1 MALAPPTRVNYFD
14 RQFIRLAEL
23 RDEQAYHL
31 GIHRR
36 HNLSH
41 HSWGIVSGLEI
52 VTEQDGRPALQPG
65 LAVDGYGRE
74 LLLLERRAIDR
85 EDFDRYGTSRLDLWL
100 EYELEFADDRLAPVE
115 CGEADPRRRYRAIER
130 AHVAMTRG
138 GALPD
143 PRRPPGVPADVLTQE
158 PSLSTSDDPRDR
170 WPVYLGRIV
179 MTLQPSGPPRFTVD
193 IADRVYAGLNAAV
206 IDHPGNAARIEL
218 GLRPQDKETRVIE
231 GDEVTYVAGPQRDFA
246 VFVPGTGT
254 TLDPVLDPVLSVD
267 AAATHV
273 RGDATVHGNLILDG
287 AALQFPD
294 NSDGEP
300 ASVEHPT
307 IYRTTDGSDE
317 LRIDIGSLNAAKR
330 RLVVGATKDG
340 EFVRALEVAFVDST
354 GATPTAIVTV
364 YGDLRI
370 EGTIK
375 SPDVRTR
382 TVTAEV
388 AALLTG
394 MVQAGIASA

>member
-1 MALAPPTRVNYFD
+1 
-14 RQFIRLAEL
+14 
-23 RDEQAYHL
+23 
-31 GIHRR
+31 
-36 HNLSH
+36 
-41 HSWGIVSGLEI
+41 
-52 VTEQDGRPALQPG
+52 
-65 LAVDGYGRE
+65 
-74 LLLLERRAIDR
+74 
-85 EDFDRYGTSRLDLWL
+85 
-100 EYELEFADDRLAPVE
+100 
-115 CGEADPRRRYRAIER
+115 
-130 AHVAMTRG
+130 
-138 GALPD
+138 
-143 PRRPPGVPADVLTQE
+143 
-158 PSLSTSDDPRDR
+158 
-170 WPVYLGRIV
+170 VYLGRIV
-179 MTLQPSGPPRFTVD
+179 MTLPPSGPPQFTVD
-193 IADRVYAGLNAAV
+193 MADRVYAGLNAAV

-218 GLRPQDKETRVIE
+218 GLRPPHKETRVIA

-254 TLDPVLDPVLSVD
+254 TLDPVLDPVLAVD
-267 AAATHV
+267 DGATHV

-300 ASVEHPT
+300 SSVEHPT